1 MNINLED
8 LPLKMRRQAEAKIKA
23 QRVKN
28 AKVEDSIEKQ
38 NKNDSGEA
46 QELTEAYENECTH
59 QKKSKYKNIP
69 CEADGIRF
77 DSKKERRRFLE
88 LKGMYE
94 AGLITD
100 LKLQH
105 HFTIKEAF
113 KDASGNAVR
122 RVEYIA
128 DFTYF
133 KDGVFVIEDVKSN
146 ATRQNAVY
154 SLKKRLMADLGYRIS
169 EV

>member
-1 MNINLED
+1 
-8 LPLKMRRQAEAKIKA
+8 MRRQAEAKIKA

-46 QELTEAYENECTH
+46 QELTAAYENGCTH

-69 CEADGIRF
+69 CEAGGIRF

-105 HFTIKEAF
+105 HFTLSEAF
-113 KDASGNAVR
+113 KDVSGNAVR

-133 KDGVFVIEDVKSN
+133 DSEGKFVIEDVKSD

-154 SLKKRLMADLGYRIS
+154 SLKKRLMAAEGYLIQ

>member
-1 MNINLED
+1 
-8 LPLKMRRQAEAKIKA
+8 
-23 QRVKN
+23 
-28 AKVEDSIEKQ
+28 
-38 NKNDSGEA
+38 
-46 QELTEAYENECTH
+46 
-59 QKKSKYKNIP
+59 
-69 CEADGIRF
+69 
-77 DSKKERRRFLE
+77 
-88 LKGMYE
+88 MYE

-105 HFTIKEAF
+105 HFTLSEAF
-113 KDASGNAVR
+113 KDVSGNAVR

-154 SLKKRLMADLGYRIS
+154 SIKKRLMADLGYRIS